1 MAFYDLPLDELKV
14 YKPQRSEPAD
24 FDAFWAE
31 TLTEARAT
39 HEKAQF
45 SPFDCGLKT
54 LRAYDVTFPG
64 YAGQPIKGWYLLPR
78 DAKEPLP
85 CVVEYIGYGGGRGFA
100 TDWLYWPS
108 LGYAFFVM
116 DTRGQGSTW
125 SHGDTPDIDPEGSGP
140 QTPGFCTKGI
150 DDPHKAYFRRLYT
163 DAVRAVDT
171 AASAPQADAGRI
183 VVSGA
188 SQAGGLTLIV
198 AGLHPKVVAAM
209 PDVPFMCHFRRATQI
224 TDSYPY
230 GEIATY
236 CKVHRDRVEEVFN
249 HLDYFDGVNF
259 AARAHAKALF
269 SVGLMDDICPPSTV
283 FAAYNHYAG
292 PKDICMYTYNRHE
305 GGQGFQMQ
313 EKAKFLQNLFGER

>member
-1 MAFYDLPLDELKV
+1 MAFYDLPLEELKI
-14 YKPQRSEPAD
+14 YKPQRSEPVD
-24 FDAFWAE
+24 FDAFWTA
-31 TLTEARAT
+31 TLAEARAT
-39 HEKAQF
+39 QEKTHF
-45 SPFDCGLKT
+45 SEIDCGLKT

-64 YAGQPIKGWYLLPR
+64 FASQPIKGWFLLPR
-78 DAKEPLP
+78 NTSEPLP

-100 TDWLYWPS
+100 SDWLYWPS
-108 LGYAFFVM
+108 LGYAHFVM

-125 SHGDTPDIDPEGSGP
+125 SHGNTPDLDPEGSGP

-163 DAVRAVDT
+163 DAVRAVDA
-171 AASAPQADAGRI
+171 AASAPLVDARRI
-183 VVSGA
+183 AVSGG
-188 SQAGGLTLIV
+188 SQAGGLCL
-198 AGLHPKVVAAM
+198 AASGLNPQIVAAM

-224 TDSYPY
+224 TDTLPY

-236 CKVHRDRVEEVFN
+236 CKVHRDQVEQVFDT
-249 HLDYFDGVNF
+249 LDYFDGVNF

-292 PKDICMYTYNRHE
+292 PKEIRVYTYNRHE
-305 GGQGFQMQ
+305 GGDSFQMQ
-313 EKAKFLQNLFGER
+313 EKAKFLNKLFGGR